1 MARFTNSSSGRK
13 KSPYQNLLLSV
24 LIFAAVITVF
34 LYALGKM
41 SEKTTAEQ
49 EKSLIEAL
57 NRGVVQCYA
66 AEGSYPENLDYLK
79 SHYGISYDETHFFVD
94 YSPRGQNIMP
104 DITVIRKE

>member
-1 MARFTNSSSGRK
+1 MARFTNKNTGVKR
-13 KSPYQNLLLSV
+13 SPYRNIILSLLL
-24 LIFAAVITVF
+24 FAAVIAVF
-34 LYALGKM
+34 LYALVEM

-66 AEGSYPENLDYLK
+66 VEGSYPENLDYLRE
-79 SHYGISYDETHFFVD
+79 HYGISYNETQFFVD
-94 YSPRGQNIMP
+94 YRPRGENIMP